1 MNEISRI
8 DGEAGATQAAVRS
21 RSTGIAS
28 TFAWIIALFSQ
39 SPAAMIGGAIVG
51 SWVLC
56 ALFAPWIA
64 PFPPNQ
70 VNPALI
76 ANPYPSAEH
85 WLGVDHLGRDM
96 LSRLMWGARTVLT
109 VAPAAV
115 IGAAVLGTLLGLF
128 AGYKG
133 GLADRLIMR
142 VGDTLLA
149 FPKIILYL
157 IIIARFGAS
166 AFNIIAVITV
176 TQAPIIA
183 RIVRA
188 VTLDVKN
195 RDYVAAAR
203 LRGESTLFILLAE
216 ILPNAR
222 GPLIVDFFLRLGYTV
237 IAIGVLGFL
246 GVGLPPPDPDW
257 GGMIKETYG
266 MIFIWPHMTLIPAAA
281 VSSLVIGFN
290 FLATGLREA
299 AHDG

>member
-1 MNEISRI
+1 MTFRPL
-8 DGEAGATQAAVRS
+8 GWVALLGRTRVGALGA
-21 RSTGIAS
+21 
-28 TFAWIIALFSQ
+28 
-39 SPAAMIGGAIVG
+39 AIVLFW
-51 SWVLC
+51 S
-56 ALFAPWIA
+56 ALAILAPWLA
-64 PFPPNQ
+64 PYPPNKID
-70 VNPALI
+70 PALI
-76 ANPYPSAEH
+76 AYPYPTAAN

-115 IGAAVLGTLLGLF
+115 IGAAALGTLLGLL

-133 GLADRLIMR
+133 GAVDAAIMR

-166 AFNIIAVITV
+166 AFNIVAVITV

-203 LRGESTLFILLAE
+203 MRGEGTWFILLTE

-222 GPLIVDFFLRLGYTV
+222 GPLLVDFFLRLGYTV

-257 GGMIKETYG
+257 GSMIKETYG
-266 MIFIWPHMTLIPAAA
+266 MIFVWPHMTLIPAVA

-299 AHDG
+299 AEDG

>member
-1 MNEISRI
+1 MNEIGRNI
-8 DGEAGATQAAVRS
+8 DVAAAPAAPAGARS
-21 RSTGIAS
+21 GATLSWIVSLFARSPSAT
-28 TFAWIIALFSQ
+28 
-39 SPAAMIGGAIVG
+39 IGGAIITFWAV
-51 SWVLC
+51 C
-56 ALFAPWIA
+56 ALLAPWIA
-64 PFPPNQ
+64 PYPPNA

-96 LSRLMWGARTVLT
+96 VSRLMWGARTVLT

-115 IGAAVLGTLLGLF
+115 LGAAALGTLLGLF
-128 AGYKG
+128 AGYRG
-133 GLADRLIMR
+133 GLPDRVIMR

-166 AFNIIAVITV
+166 AFNIIAVIAV

-203 LRGESTLFILLAE
+203 LRGESTIFILLAE

-246 GVGLPPPDPDW
+246 GVGLPPPSPS
-257 GGMIKETYG
+257 
-266 MIFIWPHMTLIPAAA
+266 TLSR
-281 VSSLVIGFN
+281 SSMPEGRV
-290 FLATGLREA
+290 
-299 AHDG
+299 